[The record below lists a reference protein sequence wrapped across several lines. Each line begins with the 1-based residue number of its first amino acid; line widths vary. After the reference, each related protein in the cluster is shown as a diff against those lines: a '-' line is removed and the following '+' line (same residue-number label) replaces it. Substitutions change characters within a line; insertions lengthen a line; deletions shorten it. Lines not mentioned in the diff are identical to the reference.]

1 MSAFGI
7 GAIFTGDMLGLCYLY
22 AKIDVDQYQMA
33 TGIVTAAIQLGKVV
47 GDFSAQIIVNATGG
61 IYTILPYCNV
71 FSNQMIYVF
80 KILYNFSHSQT
91 QTIHD

>member
-1 MSAFGI
+1 VSTFGI
-7 GAIFTGDMLGLCYLY
+7 GAIYSGDMMGLCYLY
-22 AKIDVDQYQMA
+22 AKIDVEKYQMA

-47 GDFSAQIIVNATGG
+47 GDFSAQITVNATGG
-61 IYTILPYCNV
+61 IYTILPYFNV

-91 QTIHD
+91 QTIYN